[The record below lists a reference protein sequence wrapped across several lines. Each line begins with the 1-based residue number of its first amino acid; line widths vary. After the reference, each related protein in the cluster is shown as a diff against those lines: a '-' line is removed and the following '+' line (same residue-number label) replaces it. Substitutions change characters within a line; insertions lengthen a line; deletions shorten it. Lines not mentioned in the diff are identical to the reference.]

1 VVALF
6 SRAVRNERR
15 EGESVNWPKL
25 VVEYGQA
32 AALGA
37 ILLSVL
43 GLIAVFRRSRRFLPR
58 GWVSWVGS
66 IVAIFV
72 IYQSVGFLRWAQG
85 KVNPLKPVFREAN
98 QTAPDFTFKLL
109 AGDSARRLADY
120 RGKVVV
126 LNIWATWCPPC
137 RQEMPEL
144 DRLQQ
149 QYAKDG
155 LVVIAVTDEPSS
167 QIAKFTGLGKMQVVK
182 GRVEPSSATTGL
194 YVEGKVA
201 RPVTHI
207 IDRDGV
213 LRETLIGGQ
222 DYASFESRVK
232 PYLQTGHQP
241 P

>member
-1 VVALF
+1 
-6 SRAVRNERR
+6 
-15 EGESVNWPKL
+15 VNWPKL
-25 VVEYGQA
+25 VVEYGQG

-43 GLIAVFRRSRRFLPR
+43 GLFVVFRRSRRLLPR
-58 GWVSWVGS
+58 GWVGWMGLV
-66 IVAIFV
+66 VAIFV
-72 IYQSVGFLRWAQG
+72 IYQSVVFLRWSQG

-109 AGDSARRLADY
+109 ADDSSHRVADY

-137 RQEMPEL
+137 RVEMPEL

-149 QYAKDG
+149 QYGKDD
-155 LVVIAVTDEPSS
+155 LMVIAVSDEPSS
-167 QIAKFTGLGKMQVVK
+167 QIAKFTGVEKMHVVK
-182 GRVEPSSATTGL
+182 GRVDPRSATIGL

-207 IDRDGV
+207 IDREGI
-213 LRETLIGGQ
+213 LRDTLIGGQ
-222 DYASFESRVK
+222 NYASFESRVK
-232 PYLQTGHQP
+232 PYLQPGHQP
-241 P
+241 H